1 MDGYARDGYDFRL
14 NAIYRIKEEFEKE
27 LVAHNKYKKRYKTFI
42 NVADGVELVSNTAAA
57 VCGAT
62 TVGLFSTGVG
72 IPVALLSGLG
82 IATSVVSGLISLA
95 VKRKLLEKFSKHDR
109 ICTLAAAKY
118 NSINQ
123 LIATALQDQKISD
136 EEYKLVM
143 EEKRKVYDTQEW
155 HE

>member
-1 MDGYARDGYDFRL
+1 M
-14 NAIYRIKEEFEKE
+14 
-27 LVAHNKYKKRYKTFI
+27 
-42 NVADGVELVSNTAAA
+42 SNTAAA

-95 VKRKLLEKFSKHDR
+95 VKRKLLGKFSKHDR

-143 EEKRKVYDTQEW
+143 EEREKYMTLKSGMSNGKCVEKGTVDAEVSKLISAASKS
-155 HE
+155 